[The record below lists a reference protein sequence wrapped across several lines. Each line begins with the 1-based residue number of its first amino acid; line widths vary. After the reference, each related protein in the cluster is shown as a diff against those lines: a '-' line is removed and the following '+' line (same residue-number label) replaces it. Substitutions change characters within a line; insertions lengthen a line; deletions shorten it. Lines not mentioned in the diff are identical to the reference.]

1 MARFPEVFT
10 QLIDGRLITLDI
22 FAHQRDNVLSLQE
35 YTIPLY
41 IDLLP
46 LQAMLQ
52 PKQTSMY
59 SRNALS
65 TVIIFHTALFQT
77 STHFS
82 AKEVQQLVY
91 VHAIH
96 S

>member
-10 QLIDGRLITLDI
+10 QLIDGKLITLDF

-35 YTIPLY
+35 CTIPLY
-41 IDLLP
+41 TDLLP

-65 TVIIFHTALFQT
+65 TVIIFYTALFQT

-82 AKEVQQLVY
+82 VKEVQQLVY
-91 VHAIH
+91 VHVIH